1 MFKSSIDRTD
11 THVYYNISI
20 VNNTAVSIPAT
31 FSETRTDAIVD
42 RPSDYHLSIA
52 SFTIPTFLPIFQFQP
67 NTYSVTLLY
76 QDTPVQVF
84 VSPIVSSSPSIPP
97 LNYVYSYQDFID
109 AINIAFK
116 TAYNEL
122 VALIVGSPPAPCP
135 PFMVFNNNNQIFS
148 LVGHIGYNVYAND
161 TSVNNTIFIYMNS
174 SLISFFP
181 GLDVITVVQN
191 TPNGLDTWLII
202 KQDSNYLS
210 WGVYDNYFP
219 PETYE
224 VPIAPYTGTN
234 GVTTYPFGPYLPPIQ
249 PINIPFMDDTY
260 SSYQPYFVNSQ
271 QFPLTAAWYSPRTLQ
286 ITTTLLPVAKE
297 VIPGINNNQRAILTD
312 YQMPLSQQ
320 VSNVIGYTQ
329 YYASIYRLIDMKSTE
344 ELKQAD
350 ISVYW
355 TTNVETINQVMIPPF
370 NELNLKLVFIKK
382 TPLYNTV

>member
-1 MFKSSIDRTD
+1 
-11 THVYYNISI
+11 
-20 VNNTAVSIPAT
+20 
-31 FSETRTDAIVD
+31 
-42 RPSDYHLSIA
+42 
-52 SFTIPTFLPIFQFQP
+52 
-67 NTYSVTLLY
+67 
-76 QDTPVQVF
+76 
-84 VSPIVSSSPSIPP
+84 
-97 LNYVYSYQDFID
+97 
-109 AINIAFK
+109 
-116 TAYNEL
+116 
-122 VALIVGSPPAPCP
+122 
-135 PFMVFNNNNQIFS
+135 
-148 LVGHIGYNVYAND
+148 
-161 TSVNNTIFIYMNS
+161 
-174 SLISFFP
+174 
-181 GLDVITVVQN
+181 
-191 TPNGLDTWLII
+191 
-202 KQDSNYLS
+202 
-210 WGVYDNYFP
+210 
-219 PETYE
+219 
-224 VPIAPYTGTN
+224 
-234 GVTTYPFGPYLPPIQ
+234 
-249 PINIPFMDDTY
+249 MDDTY